1 MMDHVKHKEHSSPN
15 HKDSLI
21 PRLTLLPLFFII
33 VANMV
38 GSGIFTT
45 SGFIMQDIQNP
56 LGMLLCWLIGGLLAL
71 TGALCYGELG
81 AMFPAA
87 GGDYVF
93 LRESF
98 GRRIAFLSGWIS
110 LWVGFSAPIAA
121 VAIAFG
127 NYVNGTL
134 PTEMQHS
141 GIPSVLAVSSILF
154 FTWAHIQGLLF
165 GAWMQNVI
173 TFAKILLILF
183 FVGFGLTVGNGSLQH
198 FDTSLSYSNIFSGN
212 FATSLIFVS
221 FAYSGWNA
229 CVYLGSEI
237 KNAGR
242 NIPVSIITATFFVI
256 CIYLLLNIVYVY
268 AVNPKDMYGVVE
280 IGSLAAV
287 RLFGEKIGSFFGLV
301 IAFCLLSALSSMVM
315 LGPRVYYAMARDR
328 LFFKLFQNINQK
340 HHVPSYAIILQGG
353 ISIALVL
360 TSTFYTLLIYVGFVI
375 AIFSSLTVIGMILLR
390 SKEPDRPRPYKTWG
404 YPFTPILFV
413 IGNLW
418 IVIFSVKNN
427 LAAFIW
433 GLLTVAAGLCI
444 YEYLEGRLKSR
455 AMFGK
460 KRR

>member
-1 MMDHVKHKEHSSPN
+1 MMDYPKHKETGFHN
-15 HKDSLI
+15 CKDPLV
-21 PRLTLLPLFFII
+21 PQLTLLPLFFII
-33 VANMV
+33 VANTV

-56 LGMLLCWLIGGLLAL
+56 WGMLLCWLIGGLLAL

-81 AMFPAA
+81 AMIPAA

-98 GRRIAFLSGWIS
+98 GRRIAFLSGWVS
-110 LWVGFSAPIAA
+110 LWVGFSAPSAA

-127 NYVNGTL
+127 NYVNSSLPIALQGT
-134 PTEMQHS
+134 Q
-141 GIPSVLAVSSILF
+141 IPSALAVIIIIL
-154 FTWAHIQGLLF
+154 FTWAHAKGILF
-165 GAWMQNVI
+165 GVRIQNIMTVI
-173 TFAKILLILF
+173 KILLILLL
-183 FVGFGLTVGNGSLQH
+183 VGVGLTLGNGSFHH
-198 FDTSLSYSNIFSGN
+198 FDVPLHYSHIFSGQ

-229 CVYLGSEI
+229 CVYVGSEI

-242 NIPVSIITATFFVI
+242 NIPVSIIVATFFVI
-256 CIYLLLNIVYVY
+256 CIYLLLNVVYVY
-268 AVNPKDMYGVVE
+268 AVHPKEMYGVVE
-280 IGSLAAV
+280 IASLAAV
-287 RLFGEKIGSFFGLV
+287 HLFGEKIGSFFGLV
-301 IAFCLLSALSSMVM
+301 IAFCLLSALSSMIM

-353 ISIALVL
+353 ISIAFVL

-375 AIFSSLTVIGMILLR
+375 AVFSSLTVIGMMMLR

-404 YPFTPILFV
+404 YPLTPILFV

-418 IVIFSVKNN
+418 IVIFSVRNN
-427 LAAFIW
+427 LTAFIW
-433 GLLTVAAGLCI
+433 GLITLAAGVLI
-444 YEYLEGRLKSR
+444 YESLEGRLKSIKI
-455 AMFGK
+455 F
-460 KRR
+460 